1 MLTQSNAQT
10 KCGFILI
17 NEMCALLI
25 IRHARYGA
33 ANATMRMVV
42 TAVYEI
48 VPSYTHR
55 VWKSTFPS
63 IGACTCCTL
72 YVQFAIDCILG
83 QCGVININ
91 ISREI
96 VGVS

>member
-17 NEMCALLI
+17 NEICALLI

-48 VPSYTHR
+48 VPSYMHR

-63 IGACTCCTL
+63 IGACTL